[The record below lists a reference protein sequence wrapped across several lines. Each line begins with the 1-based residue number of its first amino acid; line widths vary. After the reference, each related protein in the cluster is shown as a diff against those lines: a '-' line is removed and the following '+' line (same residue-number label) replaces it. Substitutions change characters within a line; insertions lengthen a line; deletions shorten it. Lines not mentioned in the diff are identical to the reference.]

1 MFRRFLVTVVRR
13 SFAVLILICLGC
25 SAQSVSP
32 DLSKRIERQVRAT
45 YSLPVDVQV
54 IVGST
59 KPSEFP
65 NYDAITITL
74 ANSERRQEVPFLVS
88 KDGKTLIRMTKM
100 DLSKDPYAE
109 LMKKIDTT
117 GRPTR
122 GNKDAKVVAV
132 NYDDFQCPYCS
143 RMHEQLFPTL
153 FKEYG
158 DRVLFI
164 YKDYPLTEIHTWATH
179 AAVDANCLAAQSND
193 AYWDFADYIHANQKD
208 VNSEKGNEA
217 RFAVLDKFTL
227 LQGQKHNLDLVK
239 LQSCIKAQ
247 KDDAVKSS
255 MKEADALGV
264 TATPTLFI
272 NGEKVDG
279 ALPLSD
285 LRAVFDRA
293 LQQAGVAVPA
303 HNATAPAPS
312 AKASPGQ

>member
-13 SFAVLILICLGC
+13 SIAILILICLGC

-179 AAVDANCLAAQSND
+179 AAVDANCLAAQNND

-208 VNSEKGNEA
+208 VNTEKGNEA

-255 MKEADALGV
+255 MKEGDTLRV

-303 HNATAPAPS
+303 HNATTPAPS
-312 AKASPGQ
+312 AKAPPGQ

>member
-1 MFRRFLVTVVRR
+1 MFRRFLVTAVRR
-13 SFAVLILICLGC
+13 SFLIFTLICLGC

-54 IVGST
+54 TVGPT

-65 NYDAITITL
+65 NYDALTITL
-74 ANSERRQEVPFLVS
+74 STSERKQDVPFLVS

-100 DLSKDPYAE
+100 DLSQDPYAE
-109 LMKKIDTT
+109 LMKKIDTS

-122 GNKDAKVVAV
+122 GNKDAKVVVV

-143 RMHEQLFPTL
+143 RMHQELFPTL

-179 AAVDANCLAAQSND
+179 AAVNANCLVAQNND
-193 AYWDFADYIHANQKD
+193 AYWDFADYIHANQRE

-217 RFAVLDKFTL
+217 RFAVLDKLATV
-227 LQGQKHNLDLVK
+227 QAQRHSLDLAK
-239 LQSCIKAQ
+239 LQSCIRAQ
-247 KDDAVKSS
+247 KDDVVKNS
-255 MKEADALGV
+255 MREADTLGV

-272 NGEKVDG
+272 NGEKIDG

-285 LRAVFDRA
+285 LRTVFDRA
-293 LQQAGVAVPA
+293 LKQAGVAVPA
-303 HNATAPAPS
+303 HDTNPAASGASAP
-312 AKASPGQ
+312 PGD

>member
-1 MFRRFLVTVVRR
+1 MFRRFLLIAVRR
-13 SFAVLILICLGC
+13 CFVALTLICLGC

-32 DLSKRIERQVRAT
+32 DLSRRIERQVRAT

-54 IVGST
+54 TVGPT

-65 NYDAITITL
+65 NYDGLTITL
-74 ANSERRQEVPFLVS
+74 SSGQRKQEVPFLVS
-88 KDGKTLIRMTKM
+88 KDGKTLIRMTRM
-100 DLSKDPYAE
+100 DLSEDPYAA
-109 LMKKIDTT
+109 LMKKIDTS

-122 GNKDAKVVAV
+122 GNKEAKVVAV

-143 RMHEQLFPTL
+143 RMHQTLFPAI

-179 AAVDANCLAAQSND
+179 AAVNANCLAAQNND
-193 AYWDFADYIHANQKD
+193 AYWDFADYIHANQRE
-208 VNSEKGNEA
+208 VNAEKATDA
-217 RFAVLDKFTL
+217 RFALLDKMAT
-227 LQGQKHNLDLVK
+227 LQGQKHNVDLAK

-255 MKEADALGV
+255 MREADGLGV
-264 TATPTLFI
+264 TATPTIFI

-279 ALPLSD
+279 ALPLAD

-293 LQQAGVAVPA
+293 LKQAGVAAPA
-303 HNATAPAPS
+303 HDTTPAASGAATP
-312 AKASPGQ
+312 PGN

>member
-1 MFRRFLVTVVRR
+1 MFRRFLVALGRR
-13 SFAVLILICLGC
+13 SFVTLLLICLGC

-32 DLSKRIERQVRAT
+32 DLSRRIERQVRAT

-54 IVGST
+54 VVGPT

-65 NYDAITITL
+65 NYDALTITL
-74 ANSERRQEVPFLVS
+74 SNNQRKQEVPFLVS

-100 DLSKDPYAE
+100 DLSQDPYAE
-109 LMKKIDTT
+109 VMKKIDTT

-179 AAVDANCLAAQSND
+179 AAVNANCLAAQNTD
-193 AYWDFADYIHANQKD
+193 AYWDFADFIHANQKD

-217 RFAVLDKFTL
+217 RFALLDKMTL
-227 LQGQKHNLDLVK
+227 TQGQKHNLDLAK

-255 MKEADALGV
+255 MREADTLGV

-293 LQQAGVAVPA
+293 LRQAGVAVPA
-303 HNATAPAPS
+303 HNT
-312 AKASPGQ
+312 ASPEAGGSTPPGN

>member
-1 MFRRFLVTVVRR
+1 MALRR
-13 SFAVLILICLGC
+13 SFLILSLICLGC

-54 IVGST
+54 TVGPA

-65 NYDAITITL
+65 NYDSLNITL
-74 ANSERRQEVPFLVS
+74 STSERKQEVPFLVS

-100 DLSKDPYAE
+100 DLSQDPYAE
-109 LMKKIDTT
+109 LMKKIDTS

-122 GNKDAKVVAV
+122 GKKDAKVVAV

-143 RMHEQLFPTL
+143 RMHQELFPTI

-164 YKDYPLTEIHTWATH
+164 YKDYPLVEVHTWATH
-179 AAVDANCLAAQSND
+179 AAVNANCLVAQNND
-193 AYWDFADYIHANQKD
+193 AYWDYADYLHANQHE
-208 VNSEKGNEA
+208 VNAEKGNDA
-217 RFAVLDKFTL
+217 RFSALDKL
-227 LQGQKHNLDLVK
+227 AILQGQKHNLDLAK

-247 KDDAVKSS
+247 KDDTVKSS
-255 MKEADALGV
+255 MHEADTLGV

-279 ALPLSD
+279 ALPLSE
-285 LRAVFDRA
+285 LRMVFDRA
-293 LQQAGVAVPA
+293 LKQAGVAIPA
-303 HNATAPAPS
+303 HDAAPASSGAS
-312 AKASPGQ
+312 APPGD